1 MNDCIRNKVCEFTEE
16 NKADLQVLVLQAVA
30 KCTVRSDVFVNHS
43 DFYPKLDPEYA
54 KLVPRYTQAAQEAGA
69 TVHDGAAWRGRITL
83 RDTMHFAAESTPEVV
98 EMYISAVHSM
108 LGEQPP
114 RHAAQDADDRMA
126 VEQEIALSGDDDD
139 PPDPQEEWLPRDQEE
154 QRESAE
160 EVREQLLEKFNLWN
174 EGLVIKKD
182 VPICLLETKWLL
194 PTRMPA
200 WLPRHDDRFHAQKKS
215 RVFVC
220 DTDGCGQV
228 VCFSSEQNQTRF
240 RRADCEFA
248 GSFSCQ
254 LWNDLPP
261 CLRYEAWA
269 ERLIDATWH
278 CAHTCGADTTLN
290 EHQKKARLDRIH
302 AWQKGKREDAGKGSA
317 TASSSAA
324 GSANPTS
331 GKGAAKAGK
340 RKRTLEGKQKGT
352 GKGKKGLSKDQGQAS
367 RRRTG

>member
-1 MNDCIRNKVCEFTEE
+1 
-16 NKADLQVLVLQAVA
+16 
-30 KCTVRSDVFVNHS
+30 
-43 DFYPKLDPEYA
+43 
-54 KLVPRYTQAAQEAGA
+54 
-69 TVHDGAAWRGRITL
+69 
-83 RDTMHFAAESTPEVV
+83 
-98 EMYISAVHSM
+98 
-108 LGEQPP
+108 
-114 RHAAQDADDRMA
+114 
-126 VEQEIALSGDDDD
+126 
-139 PPDPQEEWLPRDQEE
+139 
-154 QRESAE
+154 
-160 EVREQLLEKFNLWN
+160 
-174 EGLVIKKD
+174 
-182 VPICLLETKWLL
+182 
-194 PTRMPA
+194 MPA
-200 WLPRHDDRFHAQKKS
+200 WLPQGDDRFHVYKKQ

-220 DTDGCGQV
+220 DTPGCGQV
-228 VCFSSEQNQTRF
+228 VRFSSERNQTRF
-240 RRADCEFA
+240 KRADCEFA

-254 LWNDLPP
+254 LWDDLPP
-261 CLRYEAWA
+261 CLREEAWA

-290 EHQKKARLDRIH
+290 EHQKKARLDRTH